1 MSANQARFR
10 IATMARVPG
19 VSPSGYHAWRRRRPS
34 ARAQADADLTVRVKA
49 IHARSRGTYGAPRIH
64 AELSVSCEKVNVYKG
79 FFDFSVF
86 DLPDYLQEGA
96 KTLSERFRRGFFAF

>member
-19 VSPSGYHAWRRRRPS
+19 VSPSGYHAWRRRGPS
-34 ARAQADADLTVRVKA
+34 VRAQAAADLTVRGSA

-64 AELSVSCEKVNVYKG
+64 AGLSVGV
-79 FFDFSVF
+79 
-86 DLPDYLQEGA
+86 
-96 KTLSERFRRGFFAF
+96 KTLRFSMVFRLRPPILLP